1 MQLAGFW
8 RAGRSLVS
16 TSSTADRCVTDQPT
30 AGPLAKA
37 SQPLG
42 AETYI
47 VLDLAGPAAAEV
59 RRARR
64 ARGYDFYGALPVEV
78 TVAGSSG
85 LGTPAPDQ
93 DVRQVFSTLD
103 RIAADTP
110 IITGRFG
117 PMLRFPDTNI
127 FVLTMEDPQPFI
139 DLHQRIG
146 ESEIEFLPSPFPF
159 IPIAQCEVR
168 LWVRRV
174 PRRLKD
180 SLTCRSI
187 SPSAARCCPPT
198 RLRPSL
204 CSNFVTAVTWTPP
217 ARSRVGRT
225 KRLRRADLAR

>member
-16 TSSTADRCVTDQPT
+16 RSSTADRCVTDQPT

-159 IPIAQCEVR
+159 IPHCTVRGQVVGAASSEEAEGLLDLSIDKPFRCEM
-168 LWVRRV
+168 LSTYTIEAF
-174 PRRLKD
+174 PLLK
-180 SLTCRSI
+180 LRHRSH
-187 SPSAARCCPPT
+187 
-198 RLRPSL
+198 LD
-204 CSNFVTAVTWTPP
+204 TASTES
-217 ARSRVGRT
+217 SR
-225 KRLRRADLAR
+225 